1 MSSRRKILLIDYDPE
16 SIESTRGPLVR
27 AGYEVEVANDG
38 IAGVEAFERLKPDL
52 VLIEP
57 MVPKKHGFQVC
68 QEIKSTAE
76 GRNTPVLIT
85 TGFYRGRKHRDE
97 ALESYGC
104 DDYLE
109 KPIAEELLLS
119 TCGKFF
125 LDTQEP
131 PISVPAEPT
140 RPLSLAQAEPPDPV
154 ADSACDLVDRLPEM
168 LIPEETAPSRL
179 PALDDLTEDEIQER
193 LDAMI
198 IGEEDRPATAPPIV
212 DPPQPAVAELP
223 AVPGEMQVPRFE
235 VAVTP
240 PSPVLEPSPTPDP
253 TARTEVAAEI
263 AVAAPAQEQPAA
275 APSVPGPTARA
286 PEATVE
292 SMLVR
297 QSTRR
302 GHSGVASAS
311 VAAAEPEVAPFV
323 VNEIPERSRLP
334 LWIGIAAGV
343 FIVVGMTILWVLRD
357 PGAGDP
363 SVQVAAMSIGE
374 ATPAPSRAPA
384 SSSPIVFPS
393 EPAPG
398 PDAAIVAGAAAETG
412 ADLTSSPE
420 NPPAA
425 PAGEIDPANDTAP
438 QNRTQAAAVEPEAV
452 EPEATQSSSSPAV
465 AVVDQ
470 GQRRGADLPDN
481 PAAVATTTAVVAEL
495 SSKTPKVDD
504 AIDDVAPAPMESR
517 PEAEPEAEAQDE
529 PVREAVTPTDL
540 ALEASPPLPAEF
552 LLPPVPVVIPE
563 LETASA
569 PPAEPPAPKTRRGDL
584 VDLAELDRTPV
595 AKIKPMPEY
604 SVAAQSMRL
613 EGTVNLRLLLDE
625 RGRVEQVEI
634 DSGTKSKHLQRAAVA
649 AAKRWVYEPGIK
661 DGVPVKV
668 WIISS
673 VNFKL

>member
-1 MSSRRKILLIDYDPE
+1 MSRRRKILLIDYDPE
-16 SIESTRGPLVR
+16 SIESTRDPLVR

-38 IAGVEAFERLKPDL
+38 IAGVEAFQRLKPDL

-68 QEIKSTAE
+68 KEIKSTAE
-76 GRNTPVLIT
+76 GRDTPVLIT

-97 ALESYGC
+97 ALESFGC

-131 PISVPAEPT
+131 PISVADESPPPLSLAPAEPT
-140 RPLSLAQAEPPDPV
+140 DPV
-154 ADSACDLVDRLPEM
+154 ADSALHLVDRLPEM
-168 LIPEETAPSRL
+168 LIPEERAPSRF

-198 IGEEDRPATAPPIV
+198 IGVDDPPLTAPPMV
-212 DPPQPAVAELP
+212 DPPQPAVAELHAAP
-223 AVPGEMQVPRFE
+223 DEMQIPRFE

-240 PSPVLEPSPTPDP
+240 PV
-253 TARTEVAAEI
+253 
-263 AVAAPAQEQPAA
+263 QEQPAA
-275 APSVPGPTARA
+275 SPSVPGPTARA
-286 PEATVE
+286 PGATVE
-292 SMLVR
+292 SMLAR

-302 GHSGVASAS
+302 DLSRIASES
-311 VAAAEPEVAPFV
+311 VAAAEPEVAPFMV
-323 VNEIPERSRLP
+323 DEMPARSRLP

-343 FIVVGMTILWVLRD
+343 FIVVGMTILWMLRD

-363 SVQVAAMSIGE
+363 SVEVAAMSIGE

-398 PDAAIVAGAAAETG
+398 PDAAIVFGAAAETV

-420 NPPAA
+420 NPQAA
-425 PAGEIDPANDTAP
+425 PSGEIDPANDSAP
-438 QNRTQAAAVEPEAV
+438 RNRT
-452 EPEATQSSSSPAV
+452 
-465 AVVDQ
+465 
-470 GQRRGADLPDN
+470 
-481 PAAVATTTAVVAEL
+481 PAAVATTTAVAAEPA
-495 SSKTPKVDD
+495 SKTPQVDH
-504 AIDDVAPAPMESR
+504 AIDDVAPAPMKPR
-517 PEAEPEAEAQDE
+517 PE
-529 PVREAVTPTDL
+529 PVREAVTPIDV
-540 ALEASPPLPAEF
+540 ALGASPPVPAEI
-552 LLPPVPVVIPE
+552 LLAPVPVVIPE
-563 LETASA
+563 TETASA
-569 PPAEPPAPKTRRGDL
+569 PPAEPPAPETRRGDL

-595 AKIKPMPEY
+595 AKIRPMPEY
-604 SVAAQSMRL
+604 PAAAQSMRL

-625 RGRVEQVEI
+625 RGQVEQVEI
-634 DSGTKSKHLQRAAVA
+634 DSGTKSKQLQRAAVA
-649 AAKRWVYEPGIK
+649 AVERWVYEPGIK

-668 WIISS
+668 WITSS